1 MMLPPSHVMIFSSYL
16 FFKWKHCGMRYNRD
30 EGLKKWGS
38 MVFLL
43 VKNFKNNLFFIVK

>member
-1 MMLPPSHVMIFSSYL
+1 MVLPPSYAMLFSCCL
-16 FFKWKHCGMRYNRD
+16 FFKRKLCGMRYNRD

-38 MVFLL
+38 MAFLL